1 MKSNCIRHIK
11 NDTQMAF
18 DIGLF
23 LLHSQNRTEKI
34 LLHSTASHCIFILSL
49 PVNKHWLQQ
58 HQIKCSTLICTQ
70 SFSDV
75 LCRQVYTI
83 SKDILKL
90 NLKTLLMR
98 KCYAPCEQSPAPCSL
113 AKGGSHRL
121 TTAQAWGGRA
131 KPKISCTCCS
141 SAPSHLASGKTQDNL
156 RQQPAL
162 HYQNHT
168 HHSPRALFWCVGD
181 SELPPQLPSARSCS
195 HFLTAAKTCAKAVTR
210 HTRGCAIQTGMHK
223 PCVAS

>member
-1 MKSNCIRHIK
+1 MTLGYFCCILRIELKRYFCIPLHPTVFLYFPYLLTSIGYNSIKSNV
-11 NDTQMAF
+11 
-18 DIGLF
+18 
-23 LLHSQNRTEKI
+23 LH
-34 LLHSTASHCIFILSL
+34 LSA
-49 PVNKHWLQQ
+49 H
-58 HQIKCSTLICTQ
+58 

-98 KCYAPCEQSPAPCSL
+98 KRYAPCERSPAPCSL

-121 TTAQAWGGRA
+121 TAAQAWGGRA
-131 KPKISCTCCS
+131 KPKISCTRFS

-168 HHSPRALFWCVGD
+168 HHSPCALFWCVGD
-181 SELPPQLPSARSCS
+181 SELPPQQPSARSCS
-195 HFLTAAKTCAKAVTR
+195 HFLTATKTCAKDITR